1 MRKTRRESSI
11 NESSHNYWPSFADV
25 MSALV
30 LVLFFLMVLTFIQN
44 ILTGDSLK
52 TAKAELIDTE
62 SQLEQASSD
71 LSEAKLQIQLAE
83 AELLRLQD
91 EINNAISI
99 IEEKEA
105 ALALSQALIDEQNET
120 IALTN
125 ASLEEIRQQMQGIAL
140 IRMDLLQKVQTSL
153 QQSLSESESTQDTT
167 VDIGDNANIIIGGN
181 FLFAYNSTKINE
193 SAKPVLTQLSHAF
206 YDLLQEGNTKDM
218 IDTIIIAGHTD
229 NKGTTQYNWELSTYR
244 AQAVVNFLFEAN
256 PQLEIDYGD
265 YFSAAGYG
273 ENRPIA
279 PNTTAENQA
288 KNRRIEISIVVRD
301 SAITDL
307 INEYLAEDNAGVPVV
322 P

>member
-1 MRKTRRESSI
+1 MRKARREISI

-52 TAKAELIDTE
+52 TAKVELADTE
-62 SQLEQASSD
+62 SKLAQASSD
-71 LSEAKLQIQLAE
+71 LEEAKLQIRLAE
-83 AELLRLQD
+83 DELLRLQD
-91 EINNAISI
+91 EINSAISI
-99 IEEKEA
+99 IEEKEE
-105 ALALSQALIDEQNET
+105 ALAQSQALIDEQNET
-120 IALTN
+120 IELTN
-125 ASLEEIRQQMQGIAL
+125 ASLEEIRLQMQGIAL
-140 IRMDLLQKVQTSL
+140 IRMDLLQKVQSSL
-153 QQSLSESESTQDTT
+153 QQSLSDSESTQDTT

-256 PQLEIDYGD
+256 PQLETDYGS

-307 INEYLAEDNAGVPVV
+307 INEYLATDNTDIPVA

>member
-1 MRKTRRESSI
+1 
-11 NESSHNYWPSFADV
+11 
-25 MSALV
+25 
-30 LVLFFLMVLTFIQN
+30 
-44 ILTGDSLK
+44 
-52 TAKAELIDTE
+52 
-62 SQLEQASSD
+62 
-71 LSEAKLQIQLAE
+71 
-83 AELLRLQD
+83 
-91 EINNAISI
+91 
-99 IEEKEA
+99 
-105 ALALSQALIDEQNET
+105 
-120 IALTN
+120 
-125 ASLEEIRQQMQGIAL
+125 
-140 IRMDLLQKVQTSL
+140 
-153 QQSLSESESTQDTT
+153 
-167 VDIGDNANIIIGGN
+167 
-181 FLFAYNSTKINE
+181 
-193 SAKPVLTQLSHAF
+193 
-206 YDLLQEGNTKDM
+206 M